1 MSGMRTRGIAILLV
15 VLALALSAC
24 GGGSDEPTA
33 PPEPSGP
40 PSVAAG
46 DCVDSGVG
54 SRGLTPKM
62 VESTRVVDCADPH
75 SLEVLDVQD
84 IPDDL
89 TVDDTATLEYRDGL
103 LDTVLN
109 PVSRADDEL
118 AEWVM
123 ETCAESRG
131 RVPGLDVIEL
141 DGERAVEDFAVFD
154 ASRTITYGFEFPEES
169 WEERPRL
176 VCAAK
181 YTEPSDPGDSANAA
195 RAVDVKGNRIQTYLT
210 QDFPVDERYCLA
222 SEADNSLVPSDC
234 KRPHYA
240 ELMFS
245 FDADAVLDR
254 ATLATIEKDPA
265 AIPAEVYEE
274 LDALCTGALE
284 QVIGSGYDDTAVT
297 GYAEIRS
304 GWTSY
309 AWFRTIYCGA
319 VPVDAATLDLGPGS
333 LVGLGDGE
341 IPLVPIKNS

>member
-15 VLALALSAC
+15 VLVLSAC
-24 GGGSDEPTA
+24 GGGSEESA

-40 PSVAAG
+40 PSVATG

-103 LDTVLN
+103 VDTVLD
-109 PVSRADDEL
+109 PVSRNDDEL

-131 RVPGLDVIEL
+131 RAAGLDVIEL

-154 ASRTITYGFEFPEES
+154 ASLTITYGFEFPEES

-181 YTEPSDPGDSANAA
+181 YTAPDGDGDNADAA
-195 RAVDVKGNRIQTYLT
+195 RAVDVKGNLIQTYLT
-210 QDFPVDERYCLA
+210 SDFPVDERSCLA
-222 SEADNSLVPSDC
+222 AEPDDSLVPGDC

-245 FDADAVLDR
+245 FDADAVLDDG
-254 ATLATIEKDPA
+254 TIAAIEQDPT
-265 AIPAEVYEE
+265 AIPAEVFEE
-274 LDALCTGALE
+274 LDTLCTEALDE
-284 QVIGSGYDDTAVT
+284 VIGPGYDEEAVT
-297 GYAEIRS
+297 GFAQIRS
-304 GWTSY
+304 GWTSFAY
-309 AWFRTIYCGA
+309 FRTIYCGA
-319 VPVDAATLDLGPGS
+319 LPVDAATLDLGPGS

-341 IPLVPIKNS
+341 VPLVPVQAG

>member
-15 VLALALSAC
+15 VLVLSAC
-24 GGGSDEPTA
+24 GGGSEESA

-103 LDTVLN
+103 LDTVLD
-109 PVSRADDEL
+109 PVSRNDDEL

-141 DGERAVEDFAVFD
+141 DGERAVEDFAAFD

-181 YTEPSDPGDSANAA
+181 YTEPGDPGENAGAA
-195 RAVDVKGNRIQTYLT
+195 RAVDVKGNLIQTYLT
-210 QDFPVDERYCLA
+210 PDFPVDERYCLA
-222 SEADNSLVPSDC
+222 AQADDSLLPGDC

-245 FDADAVLDR
+245 FDADAVLDDG
-254 ATLATIEKDPA
+254 TIAAIEQDPT
-265 AIPAEVYEE
+265 AIPAGVFEE
-274 LDALCTGALE
+274 LDALCTEALDE
-284 QVIGSGYDDTAVT
+284 VIGPGYDEEAVT
-297 GYAEIRS
+297 GFAQIRS

-309 AWFRTIYCGA
+309 AFFRTIYCGA

-341 IPLVPIKNS
+341 VPLVPVKAG